1 MTYRP
6 KHFTIDELV
15 DPWFIA
21 NYPEVA
27 CWNLL
32 DEKALRAIDALRD
45 KFGPLLING
54 RGYTE
59 SGLRRPDTKTGAKFS
74 MHKVGKAFDLKPL
87 QKGVTVTMM
96 FDWIMANQAEAY
108 AMGIR
113 RVEDIQYTTKG
124 ATHWLHVDA
133 KDTGAEN
140 VGKIVVV
147 KP

>member
-21 NYPEVA
+21 NHSEDE

-32 DEKALRAIDALRD
+32 DENALRAIDALRD

-96 FDWIMANQAEAY
+96 FDWIVTLQAEAY

-124 ATHWLHVDA
+124 ANHWLHVDA